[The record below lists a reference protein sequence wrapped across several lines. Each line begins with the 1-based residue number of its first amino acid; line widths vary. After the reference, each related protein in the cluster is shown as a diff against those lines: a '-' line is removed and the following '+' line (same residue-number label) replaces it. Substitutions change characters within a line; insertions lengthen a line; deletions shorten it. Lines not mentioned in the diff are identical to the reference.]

1 MLANLTIKNLATVE
15 SLEID
20 FGPGLNT
27 VTGETGTGKSVILGA
42 VQIVLGERAEKTL
55 IRQGR
60 EQCEITACFDLNHCP
75 PPLRDGIEELLEHGG
90 LPAGEDGE
98 LLLRRV
104 VTPAA
109 SRCYVNAVPTPLR
122 VMKELGDRLV
132 DIHGPHDHQSLL
144 SRACQ
149 LSLLDTFA
157 GHKDMLD
164 RCSDRWNAIRQR
176 ETNLRALEADNPS
189 PAECEFLRHQLD
201 EIDRAALNSDEEDEL
216 VEKHRLASHSRRLME
231 LAGTTA
237 DGLCEADGSIVDA
250 LAAPIRSLQEM
261 ADIGGERAMR
271 FAAELEAVVE
281 TIQDLAH
288 DLTGFA
294 ESVDCDAEAFAV
306 MEDRLAL
313 IHELKRK
320 YRGDIQ
326 TILDQA
332 EDMRRRLETAENREA
347 AIRAAGQALAA
358 ARSEHQ
364 AVCRQLHQNRTE
376 QATALAR
383 KISGKLTAL
392 GFASNRFVIDIHTVA
407 CGPTGEDRVEFM
419 FAPNPGQ
426 PLMPLKKIASSGEMA
441 RVMLAVKT
449 VLAAADPVPLLIFDE
464 VDSNVGGRVADRVAE
479 ELASVAHDHQV
490 LCITHLPQ
498 IAAVGSTHF
507 QVGKRVVDNT
517 TLTSMTRLTPN
528 ERVDE
533 LVRMMGGA
541 DSANA
546 RAHAEEMLTP
556 TKNT

>member
-42 VQIVLGERAEKTL
+42 VQTVLGERAEKTL

-60 EQCEITACFDLNHCP
+60 DRCEITACFDLKNCP
-75 PPLRDGIEELLEHGG
+75 SLLRDGIQELLDYGG
-90 LPAGEDGE
+90 LPACEDGE
-98 LLLRRV
+98 LLLRRI
-104 VTPAA
+104 VTPAS
-109 SRCYVNAVPTPLR
+109 SRCYVNAAPTPLS

-144 SRACQ
+144 SSACQ

-157 GHKDMLD
+157 GHKDTLAI
-164 RCSDRWNAIRQR
+164 CSDRWRAIRQC
-176 ETNLRALEADNPS
+176 EEKLEELQSDNPS
-189 PAECEFLRHQLD
+189 PAECELLRHQVE
-201 EIDRAALNSDEEDEL
+201 EIDRAELTIEEEDEL
-216 VEKHRLASHSRRLME
+216 TEKHRIASHSRRLIE

-237 DGLCEADGSIVDA
+237 NGLSENDGSIVDT
-250 LAAPIRSLQEM
+250 LAPPIRSLQEM
-261 ADIGGERAMR
+261 AEIGGDRATR
-271 FAAELEAVVE
+271 FAGELEAVIE

-288 DLTGFA
+288 DLTVFA
-294 ESVDCDAEAFAV
+294 ESMECDAEEFSL

-313 IHELKRK
+313 IHDLKRK

-326 TILDQA
+326 DVLNQA
-332 EDMRRRLETAENREA
+332 EEMRNRLAIAENREA
-347 AIRAAGQALAA
+347 AVTAAEHALEI
-358 ARSEHQ
+358 ARSEHGT
-364 AVCRQLHQNRTE
+364 VCRELRENRRK
-376 QATALAR
+376 QATTLAR
-383 KISGKLTAL
+383 EISKKLSAL
-392 GFASNRFVIDIHTVA
+392 GFASNRFVIETHIVSA
-407 CGPTGEDRVEFM
+407 GPTGEDRVEFM

-426 PLMPLKKIASSGEMA
+426 NLMPLKKIASSGEMA

-479 ELASVAHDHQV
+479 ELARVAHDHQV

-498 IAAVGSTHF
+498 IAAVGSAHF
-507 QVGKRVVDNT
+507 QVGKQVIDNT
-517 TLTSMTRLTPN
+517 TLTSMTRLNPN
-528 ERVDE
+528 ERVEE

-556 TKNT
+556 TKNA